1 MSNKNYRNIL
11 SLGFAIIFSCTTH
24 AQDRAAKTWVHDKKN
39 CHHLLSNSF
48 QCNWHFSDLKN
59 KLNATI
65 VTIDKPPVLQKD
77 APVATVFIVAA
88 GKDTIR
94 VIAEGML
101 NKDPGEKVTFAPAK
115 EPENDVQVSFDRAY
129 YFSEEKKKSNPTCR
143 VNKYDQLVMKSV
155 WGVLITK

>member
-1 MSNKNYRNIL
+1 MPS
-11 SLGFAIIFSCTTH
+11 AIGY

-48 QCNWHFSDLKN
+48 QCNWQFFDLKN

-65 VTIDKPPVLQKD
+65 IAIDKPPVLQKD
-77 APVATVFIVAA
+77 VPTATVCIVAA

-94 VIAEGML
+94 VISEGTV
-101 NKDPGEKVTFAPAK
+101 NKNVGEKVIFNPAK

-129 YFSEEKKKSNPTCR
+129 YFSEEKKKNNPTCR
-143 VNKYDQLVMKSV
+143 VNQYDQLIMKSV
-155 WGVLITK
+155 WATAVNR